1 MKGVGKMKKSQEII
15 GLPVFSIIKGSKV
28 GQVKDLVI
36 NPEGGKLDFILI
48 SDESW
53 YSGARVLPFKDLVG
67 IGEYAVTVESENLLL
82 PLETAAEAKNLL
94 NRNVNLK
101 GSRVMTNKGNLIGVV
116 SEYGIDEN
124 NGQLYHVEY
133 KASQE
138 DDEVAIILAADVL
151 TYGAEIIV
159 VKEKSD
165 QVGAEKEASSPM
177 GLPSSQDTSPTK
189 TESDG
194 ATLYKEKQ
202 RTHLLGK
209 RLTQDISGP
218 EGILFKVGQE
228 ITEEILD
235 LAEEHDKLA
244 QIFHY
249 AE

>member
-36 NPEGGKLDFILI
+36 NPEEGKLDFVLV

-53 YSGARVLPFKDLVG
+53 YSGAKVLPFQDVVG

-82 PLETAAEAKNLL
+82 PLETADEAKNLL

-116 SEYGIDEN
+116 SEYEIDEN
-124 NGQLYHVEY
+124 NGQLYSVEF
-133 KASQE
+133 KSSQV
-138 DDEVAIILAADVL
+138 DDRVDNILAADVL

-159 VKEKSD
+159 VREKSD
-165 QVGAEKEASSPM
+165 QIGAQKEATSPI
-177 GLPSSQDTSPTK
+177 GLPSSENTSPTK
-189 TESDG
+189 AESDG
-194 ATLYKEKQ
+194 AALYKEKQ

-209 RLTQDISGP
+209 KLTQDIGSS
-218 EGILFKVGQE
+218 EGILFKAGQE

-235 LAEEHDKLA
+235 LAEKHDKLA